1 MSGTVLVLRIKILL
15 WLGFI
20 IVVGASRSNL
30 RKYFAVQPDLRTQE
44 EAGGEHW
51 SVHDWKCFEPAIL
64 KPFGKVFIFFH
75 ILQNSGN

>member
-1 MSGTVLVLRIKILL
+1 MSGTALVLWIKILR

-20 IVVGASRSNL
+20 IVVSASQSNL
-30 RKYFAVQPDLRTQE
+30 RKCFAAQPDLRTQE

-51 SVHDWKCFEPAIL
+51 SVHDWKYFEPAIL
-64 KPFGKVFIFFH
+64 KPLGKVFIFFH